1 LFLSRPENRF
11 PGATALK
18 KSSASAAPSSHA
30 RTDRPALSKAP
41 LTTSTTP
48 AVAEEA
54 VDMYFRKMTQV
65 SLLNREG
72 EVELARRIEEGERK
86 ILGAIVDSPFAAAE
100 LDHIS
105 RLLYKGR
112 LKVRDVV
119 RNLDDEEAFDEATML
134 RVGKLLERPLKELH
148 SAKPASAK
156 TAEPKTASK
165 TVAKA
170 STRSAPKANP
180 LRDEIV
186 QSLEEL
192 RLDRI
197 AVERVEKKL
206 RQVQRELPA
215 AKASAVGTL
224 QTIAEGRR
232 LAERAKA
239 ALIEANLRL
248 VVSLAKKHVNRG
260 LQLLDLIQEG
270 NIGLMRAV
278 DKFDYKRGYKFSTYA
293 TWWVRQSISR
303 AIADQGRTIR
313 VPVHMYESL
322 QKLTRTSR
330 SLLQEYGREPTPEEL
345 AESTG
350 IPAEKVRAV
359 MKIAREPISLET
371 PVGNDGDSQVGEF
384 IPDDAGLPPDEAY
397 AQIRFNDQTRQLLKT
412 LTPREEKILRMRF
425 GIDEA
430 RDHTLEEVGE
440 SFSLTRERIR
450 QIETKAL
457 RKLRLPSQHRKLKTY
472 IGGQ

>member
-1 LFLSRPENRF
+1 MKKSA
-11 PGATALK
+11 ATAV
-18 KSSASAAPSSHA
+18 SQAAVKDTRIGRPSG
-30 RTDRPALSKAP
+30 LSKAP
-41 LTTSTTP
+41 IANMTP
-48 AVAEEA
+48 PAQAEEA
-54 VDMYFRKMTQV
+54 VDMYFRKMAQV
-65 SLLNREG
+65 SLLTREG
-72 EVELARRIEEGERK
+72 EVDLARRIEEGERR
-86 ILGAIVDSPFAAAE
+86 IIGAIVDSAFAAAE

-105 RLLYKGR
+105 RLLYKGK

-119 RNLDDEEAFDEATML
+119 RNVDDEDAFDEATML
-134 RVGKLLERPLKELH
+134 RIGRLLERPLKELH
-148 SAKPASAK
+148 GTRQVKA
-156 TAEPKTASK
+156 AE
-165 TVAKA
+165 AKA
-170 STRSAPKANP
+170 AAGKAAKKTTARKTKTE
-180 LRDEIV
+180 LARDAIV
-186 QSLEEL
+186 QMLEEL
-192 RLDRI
+192 RLDRSVI
-197 AVERVEKKL
+197 DRIEKKL
-206 RQVQRELPA
+206 RIIQREMPA
-215 AKASAVGTL
+215 AKKMTSGTL
-224 QTIAEGRR
+224 QILAEGRR
-232 LAERAKA
+232 LADRAKS
-239 ALIEANLRL
+239 ALVEANLRL

-322 QKLTRTSR
+322 QKLTRMSR

-350 IPAEKVRAV
+350 IPVEKVRAV

-371 PVGNDGDSQVGEF
+371 PVGSDGESHVGEF
-384 IPDDAGLPPDEAY
+384 IPDDSGLPPDEAY
-397 AQIRFNDQTRQLLKT
+397 AQMRFNDQTRQLLKT

-425 GIDEA
+425 GIDEP

>member
-1 LFLSRPENRF
+1 
-11 PGATALK
+11 LK
-18 KSSASAAPSSHA
+18 KSAATAAIPVTTVTPTPRPSGPRPSAKLG
-30 RTDRPALSKAP
+30 LSKAP
-41 LTTSTTP
+41 IANMTP
-48 AVAEEA
+48 PAEAEEA
-54 VDMYFRKMTQV
+54 VDMYFRKMAQV
-65 SLLNREG
+65 SLLTREG
-72 EVELARRIEEGERK
+72 EVELARRIEEGERR
-86 ILGAIVDSPFAAAE
+86 IIGAIVDSAFAASE

-119 RNLDDEEAFDEATML
+119 RNVDDEDAFDEATML
-134 RVGKLLERPLKELH
+134 RIGRLLERPLKELH
-148 SAKPASAK
+148 GTKQIKA
-156 TAEPKTASK
+156 AE
-165 TVAKA
+165 AKA
-170 STRSAPKANP
+170 ALAKDKDPKKKSVTRKKTKTELA
-180 LRDEIV
+180 RDSIV
-186 QSLEEL
+186 QTLEEL
-192 RLDRI
+192 RLDRSVI
-197 AVERVEKKL
+197 DRVEKKL
-206 RQVQRELPA
+206 RIIQREMPA
-215 AKASAVGTL
+215 AKKLTSGTL

-232 LAERAKA
+232 LADRAKS
-239 ALIEANLRL
+239 ALVEANLRL

-322 QKLTRTSR
+322 QKLTRMSR
-330 SLLQEYGREPTPEEL
+330 SLLQEYGREPTPDEL

-350 IPAEKVRAV
+350 IPVEKVRAV

-371 PVGNDGDSQVGEF
+371 PVGSDGESHVGEF
-384 IPDDAGLPPDEAY
+384 IPDESGLPPDEAY
-397 AQIRFNDQTRQLLKT
+397 AQMRFNDQTRQLLKT

-425 GIDEA
+425 GIDEP

>member
-1 LFLSRPENRF
+1 M
-11 PGATALK
+11 K
-18 KSSASAAPSSHA
+18 KSGVTLSNAPIA
-30 RTDRPALSKAP
+30 TMTPPAE
-41 LTTSTTP
+41 
-48 AVAEEA
+48 AEEA
-54 VDMYFRKMTQV
+54 VDMYFRKMAQV
-65 SLLNREG
+65 SLLTREG
-72 EVELARRIEEGERK
+72 EVVLAQRIEHGERRIIE
-86 ILGAIVDSPFAAAE
+86 AIVESAFAAAE
-100 LDHIS
+100 LDNVG

-112 LKVRDVV
+112 LKVREVV
-119 RNLDDEEAFDEATML
+119 RNVDDEDAFDEATML
-134 RVGKLLERPLKELH
+134 KIARLLERPLKEVH
-148 SAKPASAK
+148 GPKIKKIEPGVVKKPTARK
-156 TAEPKTASK
+156 TKAETA
-165 TVAKA
+165 
-170 STRSAPKANP
+170 
-180 LRDEIV
+180 RDEIV
-186 QSLEEL
+186 QRLEEL
-192 RLDRI
+192 RLDRGI
-197 AVERVEKKL
+197 IDRVEKKL
-206 RQVQRELPA
+206 RIIQREMPG
-215 AKASAVGTL
+215 AKKLTSFTL
-224 QTIAEGRR
+224 ETIAKGRR
-232 LAERAKA
+232 EADRAKA
-239 ALIEANLRL
+239 ELVEANLRL

-322 QKLTRTSR
+322 QKLTRMSR

-345 AESTG
+345 SESTG

-371 PVGNDGDSQVGEF
+371 PVGSDGESHVGEF
-384 IPDDAGLPPDEAY
+384 IADDSAMPPDEAY
-397 AQIRFNDQTRQLLKT
+397 AQMRFNDQTRQLLKT

-425 GIDEA
+425 GIDEP

-472 IGGQ
+472 IGGGG

>member
-1 LFLSRPENRF
+1 M
-11 PGATALK
+11 K
-18 KSSASAAPSSHA
+18 KSELA
-30 RTDRPALSKAP
+30 TQNLSKAP
-41 LTTSTTP
+41 LANMTPP

-54 VDMYFRKMTQV
+54 VDMYFRKMAQV
-65 SLLNREG
+65 SLLTREG
-72 EVELARRIEEGERK
+72 EVVLAKRIEEGERAM
-86 ILGAIVDSPFAAAE
+86 IVAIVESPFAGAE
-100 LDHIS
+100 LDHIGQ
-105 RLLYKGR
+105 LLYKGR

-119 RNLDDEEAFDEATML
+119 RNVDDEDAFDEATML
-134 RVGKLLERPLKELH
+134 KIARLLERPLKELH
-148 SAKPASAK
+148 GPKVKKPEPTKAAKPKPSSKK
-156 TAEPKTASK
+156 TKYEVS
-165 TVAKA
+165 
-170 STRSAPKANP
+170 
-180 LRDEIV
+180 RDEIV
-186 QSLEEL
+186 AEIEAL
-192 RLDRI
+192 RLDRGVI
-197 AVERVEKKL
+197 ERIEKRL
-206 RQVQRELPA
+206 RLTKSEMPT
-215 AKASAVGTL
+215 AKKSCVGTL
-224 QTIAEGRR
+224 DLIARGR
-232 LAERAKA
+232 LVADRAKA
-239 ALIEANLRL
+239 ELVEANLRL

-322 QKLTRTSR
+322 QKLTRMSR
-330 SLLQEYGREPTPEEL
+330 SLLQEYGREPTPDEL
-345 AESTG
+345 SETTG
-350 IPAEKVRAV
+350 IPVEKVRAV

-371 PVGNDGDSQVGEF
+371 PVGSDGESHVGEF
-384 IPDDAGLPPDEAY
+384 IPDESGLPPDEAY
-397 AQIRFNDQTRQLLKT
+397 AQMRFNDQTRQLLKT

-425 GIDEA
+425 GIDEP

-472 IGGQ
+472 IGGGG

>member
-1 LFLSRPENRF
+1 
-11 PGATALK
+11 LK
-18 KSSASAAPSSHA
+18 KSETSPQ
-30 RTDRPALSKAP
+30 TLSKAP
-41 LTTSTTP
+41 IANMTP
-48 AVAEEA
+48 PAEAEEA
-54 VDMYFRKMTQV
+54 VDMYFRKMAQV
-65 SLLNREG
+65 ALLTREG
-72 EVELARRIEEGERK
+72 EVVLARRIEEGERR
-86 ILGAIVDSPFAAAE
+86 IIEAIVDSPFAAAE
-100 LDHIS
+100 LTHIGH
-105 RLLYKGR
+105 LLYKGR

-119 RNLDDEEAFDEATML
+119 RNVDDEDAFDEATML
-134 RVGKLLERPLKELH
+134 KIARLLERPLKELH
-148 SAKPASAK
+148 GPKVRKP
-156 TAEPKTASK
+156 EPKLKPRPNAKK
-165 TVAKA
+165 TKYEIA
-170 STRSAPKANP
+170 
-180 LRDEIV
+180 RDGIV
-186 QSLEEL
+186 VILEEL
-192 RLDRI
+192 RLDRGVI
-197 AVERVEKKL
+197 ERVEKKL
-206 RQVQRELPA
+206 RIIQREMPTS
-215 AKASAVGTL
+215 KKSTQGTL
-224 QTIAEGRR
+224 ETIMRGRR
-232 LAERAKA
+232 VADRAKA
-239 ALIEANLRL
+239 ELVEANLRL

-322 QKLTRTSR
+322 QKLTRMSR

-345 AESTG
+345 SESTG
-350 IPAEKVRAV
+350 IPVEKVRAV

-371 PVGNDGDSQVGEF
+371 PVGNDGESHVGEF
-384 IPDDAGLPPDEAY
+384 IPDESGLPPDEAY
-397 AQIRFNDQTRQLLKT
+397 AQMRFNDQTRQLLKT

-425 GIDEA
+425 GIDEP

-472 IGGQ
+472 IGGGG

>member
-1 LFLSRPENRF
+1 
-11 PGATALK
+11 
-18 KSSASAAPSSHA
+18 
-30 RTDRPALSKAP
+30 
-41 LTTSTTP
+41 
-48 AVAEEA
+48 
-54 VDMYFRKMTQV
+54 MYFRKMAQV
-65 SLLNREG
+65 SLLTREG
-72 EVELARRIEEGERK
+72 EVELARKIEEGERR
-86 ILGAIVDSPFAAAE
+86 IIEAIVDSAFAAAE
-100 LDHIS
+100 LDHVS
-105 RLLYKGR
+105 RMLYKGR

-119 RNLDDEEAFDEATML
+119 RNVDDEDAFDEATML
-134 RVGKLLERPLKELH
+134 KIARLLERPLKEVH
-148 SAKPASAK
+148 SAANAKKPEPEAK
-156 TAEPKTASK
+156 DAKKAAPGAKKGEAAKPKKSSRKTKAELA
-165 TVAKA
+165 
-170 STRSAPKANP
+170 
-180 LRDEIV
+180 RDEIV
-186 QSLEEL
+186 AQLELL
-192 RLDRI
+192 RLDRGI
-197 AVERVEKKL
+197 IERVEKKL
-206 RQVQRELPA
+206 RLIQREMPA
-215 AKASAVGTL
+215 ASAKKSTSLALGE
-224 QTIAEGRR
+224 IAGGRR
-232 LAERAKA
+232 VADRAKS
-239 ALIEANLRL
+239 ALVEANLRL

-350 IPAEKVRAV
+350 IPVEKVRAV

-371 PVGNDGDSQVGEF
+371 PVGNDGESHVGEF
-384 IPDDAGLPPDEAY
+384 IPDDSGLPPDEAY
-397 AQIRFNDQTRQLLKT
+397 AQMRFNDQTRQLLKT

-425 GIDEA
+425 GIDES

-457 RKLRLPSQHRKLKTY
+457 RKLRLPSQHRKMKTY

>member
-1 LFLSRPENRF
+1 VPR
-11 PGATALK
+11 GADATLK
-18 KSSASAAPSSHA
+18 KSEPTLSNAPIA
-30 RTDRPALSKAP
+30 NMTPPAE
-41 LTTSTTP
+41 
-48 AVAEEA
+48 AEEA
-54 VDMYFRKMTQV
+54 VDMYFRKMAQV
-65 SLLNREG
+65 PLLTREG
-72 EVELARRIEEGERK
+72 EVELARRIEQGERR
-86 ILGAIVDSPFAAAE
+86 IIEAIVDSPFAAAE
-100 LDHIS
+100 LDHIG
-105 RLLYKGR
+105 RLLYKAR

-119 RNLDDEEAFDEATML
+119 RNVDDEDAFDEATML
-134 RVGKLLERPLKELH
+134 KIARLLERPLKELH
-148 SAKPASAK
+148 GPKPAK
-156 TAEPKTASK
+156 KPDQPKPKTNRAPRK
-165 TVAKA
+165 TKLELARDQMVA
-170 STRSAPKANP
+170 
-180 LRDEIV
+180 
-186 QSLEEL
+186 SLEEL
-192 RLDRI
+192 RLDRSVI
-197 AVERVEKKL
+197 DRVEKKL
-206 RQVQRELPA
+206 RIIQREMPA
-215 AKASAVGTL
+215 GKKSTAGSLAE
-224 QTIAEGRR
+224 IAGGRR
-232 LAERAKA
+232 TADRAKA
-239 ALIEANLRL
+239 ELVEANLRL

-322 QKLTRTSR
+322 QKLTRMSR

-345 AESTG
+345 SESTG
-350 IPAEKVRAV
+350 IPVEKVRAV

-371 PVGNDGDSQVGEF
+371 PVGNDGESHVGEF
-384 IPDDAGLPPDEAY
+384 IPDDSGLPPDEAY
-397 AQIRFNDQTRQLLKT
+397 AQMRFNDQTRQLLKT

-425 GIDEA
+425 GIDEP

-472 IGGQ
+472 IGG

>member
-1 LFLSRPENRF
+1 MEVFRRARPQAWSADGAGSLSHAKPSV
-11 PGATALK
+11 TLK
-18 KSSASAAPSSHA
+18 KSSSVTLSNAPIA
-30 RTDRPALSKAP
+30 NMTPPAE
-41 LTTSTTP
+41 
-48 AVAEEA
+48 AEEA
-54 VDMYFRKMTQV
+54 VDMYFRKMAQV
-65 SLLNREG
+65 SLLTREG
-72 EVELARRIEEGERK
+72 EVELARRIEEGERR
-86 ILGAIVDSPFAAAE
+86 IIEAIVDSPFAAAE
-100 LDHIS
+100 LDHVG
-105 RLLYKGR
+105 RMLYKGR

-119 RNLDDEEAFDEATML
+119 RNVDDEEAFDEATML
-134 RVGKLLERPLKELH
+134 KVARLLERPLKEVH
-148 SAKPASAK
+148 GAK
-156 TAEPKTASK
+156 TVKKAEPAAKGAKKKSARKTKAELARDAI
-165 TVAKA
+165 VA
-170 STRSAPKANP
+170 
-180 LRDEIV
+180 
-186 QSLEEL
+186 QLEEL
-192 RLDRI
+192 RLDRSVI
-197 AVERVEKKL
+197 DRVEKKL
-206 RQVQRELPA
+206 RIIQREMPA
-215 AKASAVGTL
+215 AKKLTTATLNEIAS
-224 QTIAEGRR
+224 GRR
-232 LAERAKA
+232 AADRAKA
-239 ALIEANLRL
+239 ELVEANLRL

-345 AESTG
+345 AETTG
-350 IPAEKVRAV
+350 IPVEKVRAV

-371 PVGNDGDSQVGEF
+371 PVGNDGESHVGEF
-384 IPDDAGLPPDEAY
+384 IPDDSSLPPDEAY
-397 AQIRFNDQTRQLLKT
+397 AQMRFNDQTRQLLKT

-425 GIDEA
+425 GIDEP

>member
-1 LFLSRPENRF
+1 M
-11 PGATALK
+11 A
-18 KSSASAAPSSHA
+18 
-30 RTDRPALSKAP
+30 
-41 LTTSTTP
+41 
-48 AVAEEA
+48 
-54 VDMYFRKMTQV
+54 QV
-65 SLLNREG
+65 SLLTREG
-72 EVELARRIEEGERK
+72 EVVLAQRIEEGERS
-86 ILGAIVDSPFAAAE
+86 IIEAIIDSAFGAAE
-100 LDHIS
+100 LDHVS
-105 RLLYKGR
+105 KLLYKGR

-119 RNLDDEEAFDEATML
+119 RNVDDEDAFDEATML
-134 RVGKLLERPLKELH
+134 KIARILERPMKELH
-148 SAKPASAK
+148 GPKVKKPEGASKAKPSSKK
-156 TAEPKTASK
+156 TKYDLA
-165 TVAKA
+165 
-170 STRSAPKANP
+170 
-180 LRDEIV
+180 RDDIV
-186 QSLEEL
+186 QVLEGL
-192 RLDRI
+192 RLDRGI
-197 AVERVEKKL
+197 VERVEKKL
-206 RQVQRELPA
+206 RIVQREIPGS
-215 AKASAVGTL
+215 KKSTNTTL
-224 QTIAEGRR
+224 DSIGRGRR
-232 LAERAKA
+232 VADRAKA
-239 ALIEANLRL
+239 ALVEANLRL

-345 AESTG
+345 SESTG
-350 IPAEKVRAV
+350 IPVEKVRAV

-371 PVGNDGDSQVGEF
+371 PVGNDGESHVGEF
-384 IPDDAGLPPDEAY
+384 IPDDSGLPPDEAY
-397 AQIRFNDQTRQLLKT
+397 AQMRFNDQTRQLLKT

-425 GIDEA
+425 GIDEP

-457 RKLRLPSQHRKLKTY
+457 RKLRLPSQHRKMKTY
-472 IGGQ
+472 IGG

>member
-1 LFLSRPENRF
+1 MTP
-11 PGATALK
+11 
-18 KSSASAAPSSHA
+18 
-30 RTDRPALSKAP
+30 PAE
-41 LTTSTTP
+41 
-48 AVAEEA
+48 AEEA
-54 VDMYFRKMTQV
+54 VDMYFRKMAQV
-65 SLLNREG
+65 SLLTREG
-72 EVELARRIEEGERK
+72 EVELARRIEDGERR
-86 ILGAIVDSPFAAAE
+86 IIGAIVDSAFAAAE
-100 LDHIS
+100 LDHIGQH
-105 RLLYKGR
+105 LYKGK

-119 RNLDDEEAFDEATML
+119 RNVDDEDAFDEATML
-134 RVGKLLERPLKELH
+134 KVARLLERPLKEIH
-148 SAKPASAK
+148 GAKAKAAPPPPKQPASKNAKPRKK
-156 TAEPKTASK
+156 TKLELA
-165 TVAKA
+165 
-170 STRSAPKANP
+170 
-180 LRDEIV
+180 RDAIV
-186 QSLEEL
+186 QNLEEL
-192 RLDRI
+192 RLDRSVI
-197 AVERVEKKL
+197 DRVEKRL
-206 RQVQRELPA
+206 RIIQRETPG
-215 AKASAVGTL
+215 AKKSTSATL
-224 QTIAEGRR
+224 EIIAGGRR
-232 LAERAKA
+232 QADRAKA
-239 ALIEANLRL
+239 ELVEANLRL

-322 QKLTRTSR
+322 QKLTRMSR
-330 SLLQEYGREPTPEEL
+330 SLLQEYGREPTPDEL
-345 AESTG
+345 SDSTG
-350 IPAEKVRAV
+350 IPVEKVRAV

-371 PVGNDGDSQVGEF
+371 PVGNDGESHVGEF
-384 IPDDAGLPPDEAY
+384 IPDDSGLPPDEAY
-397 AQIRFNDQTRQLLKT
+397 AQMRFNDQTRQLLKT

-425 GIDEA
+425 GIDEP

>member
-1 LFLSRPENRF
+1 VTPTARPSGPR
-11 PGATALK
+11 P
-18 KSSASAAPSSHA
+18 SAKLG
-30 RTDRPALSKAP
+30 LSKAP
-41 LTTSTTP
+41 IANMTP
-48 AVAEEA
+48 PAEAEEA
-54 VDMYFRKMTQV
+54 VDMYFRKMAQV
-65 SLLNREG
+65 SLLTREG
-72 EVELARRIEEGERK
+72 EVELARRIEEGERR
-86 ILGAIVDSPFAAAE
+86 IIFAIVDSAFAASE

-119 RNLDDEEAFDEATML
+119 RNVDDEDAFDEATML
-134 RVGKLLERPLKELH
+134 RIGRLLERPLKELH
-148 SAKPASAK
+148 GTKQIKA
-156 TAEPKTASK
+156 AE
-165 TVAKA
+165 AKA
-170 STRSAPKANP
+170 ALAKDKDPKKKSATRKKTKTELA
-180 LRDEIV
+180 RDSIV
-186 QSLEEL
+186 QTLEEL
-192 RLDRI
+192 RLDRSVI
-197 AVERVEKKL
+197 DRVEKKL
-206 RQVQRELPA
+206 RIIQREMPA
-215 AKASAVGTL
+215 AKKLTSGTL

-232 LAERAKA
+232 LADRAKS
-239 ALIEANLRL
+239 ALVEANLRL

-322 QKLTRTSR
+322 QKLTRMSR
-330 SLLQEYGREPTPEEL
+330 SLLQEYGREPTPDEL

-350 IPAEKVRAV
+350 IPVEKVRAV

-371 PVGNDGDSQVGEF
+371 PVGSDGESHVGEF
-384 IPDDAGLPPDEAY
+384 IPDESGLPPDEAY
-397 AQIRFNDQTRQLLKT
+397 AQMRFNDQTRQLLKT

-425 GIDEA
+425 GIDEP

>member
-1 LFLSRPENRF
+1 MTP
-11 PGATALK
+11 
-18 KSSASAAPSSHA
+18 
-30 RTDRPALSKAP
+30 PAE
-41 LTTSTTP
+41 
-48 AVAEEA
+48 AEEA
-54 VDMYFRKMTQV
+54 VDMYFRKMAQV
-65 SLLNREG
+65 ALLTREG
-72 EVELARRIEEGERK
+72 EVVLAQRIEEGERR
-86 ILGAIVDSPFAAAE
+86 IIEAIVDSPFAASE
-100 LDHIS
+100 LDHIG

-119 RNLDDEEAFDEATML
+119 RNVDDEDAFDEGTML
-134 RVGKLLERPLKELH
+134 KIARLLERPLKELH
-148 SAKPASAK
+148 GPKVKRPEPKAKAKPNGKK
-156 TAEPKTASK
+156 TKFDLARDGI
-165 TVAKA
+165 VA
-170 STRSAPKANP
+170 
-180 LRDEIV
+180 
-186 QSLEEL
+186 SLEEL
-192 RLDRI
+192 RLDRGVI
-197 AVERVEKKL
+197 ERVEKKL
-206 RQVQRELPA
+206 RMLQREMPA
-215 AKASAVGTL
+215 SRKSTQTTL
-224 QTIAEGRR
+224 EQITRGRR
-232 LAERAKA
+232 VADRAKA
-239 ALIEANLRL
+239 ELVEANLRL

-322 QKLTRTSR
+322 QKLTRMSR

-345 AESTG
+345 SESTG
-350 IPAEKVRAV
+350 IPVEKVRAV

-371 PVGNDGDSQVGEF
+371 PVGNDGESHVGEF
-384 IPDDAGLPPDEAY
+384 IPDDSSLPPDEAY
-397 AQIRFNDQTRQLLKT
+397 AQMRFNDQTRQLLKT

-425 GIDEA
+425 GIDEP

-472 IGGQ
+472 ISGGS

>member
-1 LFLSRPENRF
+1 MLKDVAVKEYLN
-11 PGATALK
+11 LK
-18 KSSASAAPSSHA
+18 KSESPN
-30 RTDRPALSKAP
+30 LSKAP
-41 LTTSTTP
+41 IANMTP
-48 AVAEEA
+48 PAEAEEA
-54 VDMYFRKMTQV
+54 VDMYFRKMAQV
-65 SLLNREG
+65 SLLTREG
-72 EVELARRIEEGERK
+72 EVGLAQRIEEGERN
-86 ILGAIVDSPFAAAE
+86 IIGAIVDSPFAAAE
-100 LDHIS
+100 LEHIS
-105 RLLYKGR
+105 QHLYKGK

-119 RNLDDEEAFDEATML
+119 RNVDDEDAFDEATML
-134 RVGKLLERPLKELH
+134 KIARLLERPLRDLH
-148 SAKPASAK
+148 GPKVKKPEPKPKGAKPSSKK
-156 TAEPKTASK
+156 TKYEIA
-165 TVAKA
+165 
-170 STRSAPKANP
+170 
-180 LRDEIV
+180 RDEIIAE
-186 QSLEEL
+186 LEAL
-192 RLDRI
+192 RLDRQVI
-197 AVERVEKKL
+197 ERVEKKL
-206 RQVQRELPA
+206 RIVSREMPA
-215 AKASAVGTL
+215 AKRQASASL
-224 QTIAEGRR
+224 ETIARGRR
-232 LAERAKA
+232 IADRAKA
-239 ALIEANLRL
+239 ELVEANLRL

-322 QKLTRTSR
+322 QKLTRMSR

-345 AESTG
+345 SESTG
-350 IPAEKVRAV
+350 IPVEKVRAV

-371 PVGNDGDSQVGEF
+371 PVGNDGESHVGEF
-384 IPDDAGLPPDEAY
+384 IPDDAAMPPDEAY
-397 AQIRFNDQTRQLLKT
+397 AQMRFNDQTRQLLKT

-425 GIDEA
+425 GIDEP

-472 IGGQ
+472 IGGGG

>member
-1 LFLSRPENRF
+1 
-11 PGATALK
+11 LK
-18 KSSASAAPSSHA
+18 KSEP
-30 RTDRPALSKAP
+30 TNLSKAP
-41 LTTSTTP
+41 IANMTP
-48 AVAEEA
+48 PAEAEEA
-54 VDMYFRKMTQV
+54 VDMYFRKMAQV
-65 SLLNREG
+65 ALLTREG
-72 EVELARRIEEGERK
+72 EVVLAQRIEEGERR
-86 ILGAIVDSPFAAAE
+86 IIEAIVDSPFAAAE
-100 LDHIS
+100 LDHIG

-119 RNLDDEEAFDEATML
+119 RNVDDEDAFDEATML
-134 RVGKLLERPLKELH
+134 KIARLLERPLKELH
-148 SAKPASAK
+148 GPKVKKPEPRVKPRPSAKK
-156 TAEPKTASK
+156 TKYELA
-165 TVAKA
+165 
-170 STRSAPKANP
+170 
-180 LRDEIV
+180 RDNIV
-186 QSLEEL
+186 SVLEEL
-192 RLDRI
+192 RLDRGVI
-197 AVERVEKKL
+197 ERVEKKL
-206 RQVQRELPA
+206 RIVQREMPA
-215 AKASAVGTL
+215 AKKSTTSTL
-224 QTIAEGRR
+224 EQITRGRR
-232 LAERAKA
+232 VADRAKA
-239 ALIEANLRL
+239 ELVEANLRL

-322 QKLTRTSR
+322 QKLTRMSR

-345 AESTG
+345 SESTG
-350 IPAEKVRAV
+350 IPVEKVRAV

-371 PVGNDGDSQVGEF
+371 PVGNDGESHVGEF
-384 IPDDAGLPPDEAY
+384 IPDDSSLPPDEAY
-397 AQIRFNDQTRQLLKT
+397 AQMRFNDQTRQLLKT

-425 GIDEA
+425 GIDEP

-472 IGGQ
+472 IGGT

>member
-1 LFLSRPENRF
+1 
-11 PGATALK
+11 LK
-18 KSSASAAPSSHA
+18 KSVNLSSAPIANMTP
-30 RTDRPALSKAP
+30 PAE
-41 LTTSTTP
+41 
-48 AVAEEA
+48 AEEA
-54 VDMYFRKMTQV
+54 VDMYFRKMAQV
-65 SLLNREG
+65 SLLTREG
-72 EVELARRIEEGERK
+72 EVELARRIEDGERR
-86 ILGAIVDSPFAAAE
+86 IIGAIVDSPFAAAE
-100 LDHIS
+100 LDHVG

-119 RNLDDEEAFDEATML
+119 RNVDDEDAFDEATML
-134 RVGKLLERPLKELH
+134 KVARLLERPLKELH
-148 SAKPASAK
+148 SG
-156 TAEPKTASK
+156 
-165 TVAKA
+165 KA
-170 STRSAPKANP
+170 PAPKAP
-180 LRDEIV
+180 AAPAKKGDAPKKKPAKKTKAEIARDAIV
-186 QSLEEL
+186 LHLEEL
-192 RLDRI
+192 RLDRGI
-197 AVERVEKKL
+197 IDRVEKKL
-206 RQVQRELPA
+206 RILQREMPA
-215 AKASAVGTL
+215 AKKMTSGTL
-224 QTIAEGRR
+224 ADIAAGRR
-232 LAERAKA
+232 QADRAKA
-239 ALIEANLRL
+239 ELVEANLRL

-322 QKLTRTSR
+322 QKLTRMSR

-350 IPAEKVRAV
+350 IPVEKVRAV

-371 PVGNDGDSQVGEF
+371 PVGSDGESHVGEF
-384 IPDDAGLPPDEAY
+384 IPDDSAMPPDEAY
-397 AQIRFNDQTRQLLKT
+397 AQMRFNDQTRQLLKT

-425 GIDEA
+425 GIDEP

-472 IGGQ
+472 IGGGG

>member
-1 LFLSRPENRF
+1 MKKSAATLSTTNL
-11 PGATALK
+11 ATAEPR
-18 KSSASAAPSSHA
+18 SAANAPRRPSG
-30 RTDRPALSKAP
+30 LSKAP
-41 LTTSTTP
+41 IANMTP
-48 AVAEEA
+48 PAEAEEA
-54 VDMYFRKMTQV
+54 VDMYFRKMAQV
-65 SLLNREG
+65 SLLTREG
-72 EVELARRIEEGERK
+72 EVELARKIEEGERR
-86 ILGAIVDSPFAAAE
+86 IIGAIVDSAFAAAE

-105 RLLYKGR
+105 RLLYKGK

-119 RNLDDEEAFDEATML
+119 RNVDDEDAFDEATML
-134 RVGKLLERPLKELH
+134 RIGRLLERPLKELH
-148 SAKPASAK
+148 GTKQVKAAEAKAAAGK
-156 TAEPKTASK
+156 TAKKTARK
-165 TVAKA
+165 TKTELA
-170 STRSAPKANP
+170 
-180 LRDEIV
+180 RDAIV
-186 QSLEEL
+186 QMLEEL
-192 RLDRI
+192 RLDRSVI
-197 AVERVEKKL
+197 DRIEKKL
-206 RQVQRELPA
+206 RIIQREMPA
-215 AKASAVGTL
+215 AKKMTSGTL
-224 QTIAEGRR
+224 QILAEGRR
-232 LAERAKA
+232 LADRAKS
-239 ALIEANLRL
+239 ALVEANLRL

-322 QKLTRTSR
+322 QKLTRMSR

-350 IPAEKVRAV
+350 IPVEKVRAV

-371 PVGNDGDSQVGEF
+371 PVGSDGESHVGEF
-384 IPDDAGLPPDEAY
+384 IPDDSGLPPDEAY
-397 AQIRFNDQTRQLLKT
+397 AQMRFNDQTRQLLKT

-425 GIDEA
+425 GIDEP

>member
-1 LFLSRPENRF
+1 M
-11 PGATALK
+11 K
-18 KSSASAAPSSHA
+18 KSSAPATA
-30 RTDRPALSKAP
+30 RLSNAP
-41 LTTSTTP
+41 LANMTP
-48 AVAEEA
+48 PAEAEEA
-54 VDMYFRKMTQV
+54 VDMYFRKMAQV
-65 SLLNREG
+65 SLLTREG
-72 EVELARRIEEGERK
+72 EVELARRIEEGERR
-86 ILGAIVDSPFAAAE
+86 IIGAIVDSAFAAAE

-105 RLLYKGR
+105 HLLYKGR

-119 RNLDDEEAFDEATML
+119 RNVDDEDAFDEATML
-134 RVGKLLERPLKELH
+134 RIGRLLERPLKELH
-148 SAKPASAK
+148 GTRQVKAAEAKAAAGKTSAKKPAPARKK
-156 TAEPKTASK
+156 TKTELA
-165 TVAKA
+165 
-170 STRSAPKANP
+170 
-180 LRDEIV
+180 RDAIV
-186 QSLEEL
+186 QTLEEL
-192 RLDRI
+192 RLDRSVI
-197 AVERVEKKL
+197 DRVEKKL
-206 RQVQRELPA
+206 RITQREMPA
-215 AKASAVGTL
+215 AKKLTAGTL

-232 LAERAKA
+232 LADRAKS
-239 ALIEANLRL
+239 ALVEANLRL

-322 QKLTRTSR
+322 QKLTRMSR

-350 IPAEKVRAV
+350 IPVEKVRAV

-371 PVGNDGDSQVGEF
+371 PVGSDGESHVGEF
-384 IPDDAGLPPDEAY
+384 IPDDSGLPPDEAY
-397 AQIRFNDQTRQLLKT
+397 AQMRFNDQTRQLLKT

-425 GIDEA
+425 GIDEP

>member
-1 LFLSRPENRF
+1 MTP
-11 PGATALK
+11 
-18 KSSASAAPSSHA
+18 
-30 RTDRPALSKAP
+30 PAE
-41 LTTSTTP
+41 
-48 AVAEEA
+48 AEEA
-54 VDMYFRKMTQV
+54 VDMYFRKMAQV
-65 SLLNREG
+65 SLLTREG
-72 EVELARRIEEGERK
+72 EVELARRIEEGERR
-86 ILGAIVDSPFAAAE
+86 IIGAIVDSAFAASE

-119 RNLDDEEAFDEATML
+119 RNVDDEDAFDEATML
-134 RVGKLLERPLKELH
+134 RIGRLLERPLKELH
-148 SAKPASAK
+148 GTKQIKA
-156 TAEPKTASK
+156 AE
-165 TVAKA
+165 AKA
-170 STRSAPKANP
+170 ALGKDAKNKKKNTTRKTKTELA
-180 LRDEIV
+180 RDSIV
-186 QSLEEL
+186 QTLEEL
-192 RLDRI
+192 RLDRSVI
-197 AVERVEKKL
+197 DRVEKKL
-206 RQVQRELPA
+206 RIIQREMPA
-215 AKASAVGTL
+215 AKKITSATL

-232 LAERAKA
+232 LADRAKS
-239 ALIEANLRL
+239 ALVEANLRR

-322 QKLTRTSR
+322 QKLTRMSR

-350 IPAEKVRAV
+350 IPVEKVRAV

-371 PVGNDGDSQVGEF
+371 PVGSDGESHVGEF
-384 IPDDAGLPPDEAY
+384 IPDDSGLPPDEAY
-397 AQIRFNDQTRQLLKT
+397 AQMRFNDQTRQLLKT

-425 GIDEA
+425 GIGEKSE
-430 RDHTLEEVGE
+430 HTLEEVGHD
-440 SFSLTRERIR
+440 FAVTRERIR
-450 QIETKAL
+450 QIEARAL
-457 RKLRLPSQHRKLKTY
+457 GRLRARSPELKSY
-472 IGGQ
+472 VDG

>member
-1 LFLSRPENRF
+1 
-11 PGATALK
+11 LK
-18 KSSASAAPSSHA
+18 KSVTLSNAPIA
-30 RTDRPALSKAP
+30 NMTPPAE
-41 LTTSTTP
+41 
-48 AVAEEA
+48 AEEA
-54 VDMYFRKMTQV
+54 VDMYFRKMAQV
-65 SLLNREG
+65 ALLTREG
-72 EVELARRIEEGERK
+72 EVELARRIEDGERK
-86 ILGAIVDSPFAAAE
+86 IIEAIIDSPFAAAE
-100 LDHIS
+100 LDHVG

-119 RNLDDEEAFDEATML
+119 RNVDDEDAFDEATML
-134 RVGKLLERPLKELH
+134 KVARLLERPLKELH
-148 SAKPASAK
+148 G
-156 TAEPKTASK
+156 
-165 TVAKA
+165 
-170 STRSAPKANP
+170 PKAAP
-180 LRDEIV
+180 PPPPAKVVKAGKKVVVDPKKKPRKKTKAELTREAIV
-186 QSLEEL
+186 AHFEAL
-192 RLDRI
+192 RLDRGVI
-197 AVERVEKKL
+197 ERVEKKL
-206 RQVQRELPA
+206 RVIQREMA
-215 AKASAVGTL
+215 AARKSTVATLAEIAS
-224 QTIAEGRR
+224 GRR
-232 LAERAKA
+232 QADRAKA
-239 ALIEANLRL
+239 ELVEANLRL

-322 QKLTRTSR
+322 QKLTRMSR

-350 IPAEKVRAV
+350 IPVEKVRAV

-371 PVGNDGDSQVGEF
+371 PVGSDGESHVGEF
-384 IPDDAGLPPDEAY
+384 IPDDSTLPPDEAY
-397 AQIRFNDQTRQLLKT
+397 AQLRFNDQTRQLLKT

-425 GIDEA
+425 GIDEP

-472 IGGQ
+472 IGGGS

>member
-1 LFLSRPENRF
+1 
-11 PGATALK
+11 LK
-18 KSSASAAPSSHA
+18 KSELTLSNAPIVNM
-30 RTDRPALSKAP
+30 TPPAE
-41 LTTSTTP
+41 
-48 AVAEEA
+48 AEEA
-54 VDMYFRKMTQV
+54 VDMYFRKMAQV
-65 SLLNREG
+65 SLLTREG
-72 EVELARRIEEGERK
+72 EVELARRIEEGERT
-86 ILGAIVDSPFAAAE
+86 IIEAIVESPFAAAE
-100 LDHIS
+100 LDHIG
-105 RLLYKGR
+105 RMLYKGR

-119 RNLDDEEAFDEATML
+119 RNVDDEDAFDEATML
-134 RVGKLLERPLKELH
+134 KIARLLERPLKELH
-148 SAKPASAK
+148 GTRGLKKPEPPRKSGKAPTPRPSARKK
-156 TAEPKTASK
+156 TKAE
-165 TVAKA
+165 
-170 STRSAPKANP
+170 RS
-180 LRDEIV
+180 RDEIV
-186 QSLEEL
+186 AHLEEL
-192 RLDRI
+192 RLDRGVI
-197 AVERVEKKL
+197 DRVEKKL
-206 RQVQRELPA
+206 RIIQREMPA
-215 AKASAVGTL
+215 AKKTSGATL
-224 QTIAEGRR
+224 DTIARGRR
-232 LAERAKA
+232 AADRAKA
-239 ALIEANLRL
+239 ELVEANLRL

-345 AESTG
+345 AETTG
-350 IPAEKVRAV
+350 IPVEKVRAV

-371 PVGNDGDSQVGEF
+371 PVGNDGESHVGEF
-384 IPDDAGLPPDEAY
+384 IPDDSSMPPDEAY
-397 AQIRFNDQTRQLLKT
+397 AQMRFNDQTRQLLKT

-425 GIDEA
+425 GIDEP

>member
-1 LFLSRPENRF
+1 MKKSA
-11 PGATALK
+11 ATATT
-18 KSSASAAPSSHA
+18 AGTTVTPTARPSGP
-30 RTDRPALSKAP
+30 RPSVKLGLSKAP
-41 LTTSTTP
+41 IANMTP
-48 AVAEEA
+48 PAEAEEA
-54 VDMYFRKMTQV
+54 VDMYFRKMAQV
-65 SLLNREG
+65 SLLTREG
-72 EVELARRIEEGERK
+72 EVELARRIEEGERR
-86 ILGAIVDSPFAAAE
+86 IIFAIVDSAFAASE

-119 RNLDDEEAFDEATML
+119 RNVDDEDAFDEATML
-134 RVGKLLERPLKELH
+134 RIGRLLERPLKELH
-148 SAKPASAK
+148 GTKQIKA
-156 TAEPKTASK
+156 AE
-165 TVAKA
+165 AKA
-170 STRSAPKANP
+170 ALAKDKDPKKKSATRKKTKTELA
-180 LRDEIV
+180 RDSIV
-186 QSLEEL
+186 QTLEEL
-192 RLDRI
+192 RLDRSVI
-197 AVERVEKKL
+197 DRVEKKL
-206 RQVQRELPA
+206 RIIQREMPA
-215 AKASAVGTL
+215 AKKITSGTL

-232 LAERAKA
+232 LADRAKS
-239 ALIEANLRL
+239 ALVEANLRL

-322 QKLTRTSR
+322 QKLTRMSR
-330 SLLQEYGREPTPEEL
+330 SLLQEYGREPTPDEL

-350 IPAEKVRAV
+350 IPVEKVRAV

-371 PVGNDGDSQVGEF
+371 PVGSDGESHVGEF
-384 IPDDAGLPPDEAY
+384 IPDESGLPPDEAY
-397 AQIRFNDQTRQLLKT
+397 AQMRFNDQTRQLLKT

-425 GIDEA
+425 GIDEP

>member
-1 LFLSRPENRF
+1 MKKSA
-11 PGATALK
+11 ATAVTTVTPTPR
-18 KSSASAAPSSHA
+18 PSGP
-30 RTDRPALSKAP
+30 RPSVKLGLSKAP
-41 LTTSTTP
+41 IANMTP
-48 AVAEEA
+48 PAEAEEA
-54 VDMYFRKMTQV
+54 VDMYFRKMAQV
-65 SLLNREG
+65 SLLTREG
-72 EVELARRIEEGERK
+72 EVELARRIEEGERR
-86 ILGAIVDSPFAAAE
+86 IIGAIVDSAFAASE

-119 RNLDDEEAFDEATML
+119 RNVDDEDAFDEATML
-134 RVGKLLERPLKELH
+134 RIGRLLERPLKELH
-148 SAKPASAK
+148 GTKQIKA
-156 TAEPKTASK
+156 AE
-165 TVAKA
+165 AKA
-170 STRSAPKANP
+170 ALAKDKDPKKKSATRKKTKTELA
-180 LRDEIV
+180 RDSIV
-186 QSLEEL
+186 QTLEEL
-192 RLDRI
+192 RLDRSVI
-197 AVERVEKKL
+197 DRVEKKL
-206 RQVQRELPA
+206 RIIQREMPA
-215 AKASAVGTL
+215 AKKTTSGTL

-232 LAERAKA
+232 LADRAKS
-239 ALIEANLRL
+239 ALVEANLRL

-322 QKLTRTSR
+322 QKLTRMSR

-350 IPAEKVRAV
+350 IPVEKVRAV

-371 PVGNDGDSQVGEF
+371 PVGSDGESHVGEF
-384 IPDDAGLPPDEAY
+384 IPDESGLPPDEAY
-397 AQIRFNDQTRQLLKT
+397 AQMRFNDQTRQLLKT

-425 GIDEA
+425 GIDEP

>member
-1 LFLSRPENRF
+1 M
-11 PGATALK
+11 K
-18 KSSASAAPSSHA
+18 KSAATTTPIAVES
-30 RTDRPALSKAP
+30 RRPTGLSKAP
-41 LTTSTTP
+41 IANMTP
-48 AVAEEA
+48 PAEAEEA
-54 VDMYFRKMTQV
+54 VDMYFRKMAQV
-65 SLLNREG
+65 SLLTREG
-72 EVELARRIEEGERK
+72 EVELARRIEEGERR
-86 ILGAIVDSPFAAAE
+86 IIGAIVDSAFAAAE

-105 RLLYKGR
+105 HLLYKGK

-119 RNLDDEEAFDEATML
+119 RNVDDEDAFDEATML
-134 RVGKLLERPLKELH
+134 RIGRLLERPLKELH
-148 SAKPASAK
+148 GAKQIKAAEAKAALGKDAKKK
-156 TAEPKTASK
+156 TARKT
-165 TVAKA
+165 KA
-170 STRSAPKANP
+170 ELA
-180 LRDEIV
+180 RDTIV
-186 QSLEEL
+186 QMLEEL
-192 RLDRI
+192 RLDRSVI
-197 AVERVEKKL
+197 DRIEKKL
-206 RQVQRELPA
+206 RIIQREMPA
-215 AKASAVGTL
+215 AKKMTSGTL

-232 LAERAKA
+232 LADRAKS
-239 ALIEANLRL
+239 ALVEANLRL

-322 QKLTRTSR
+322 QKLTRMSR

-350 IPAEKVRAV
+350 IPVEKVRAV

-371 PVGNDGDSQVGEF
+371 PVGNDGESHVGEF
-384 IPDDAGLPPDEAY
+384 IPDDSGLPPDEAY
-397 AQIRFNDQTRQLLKT
+397 AQMRFNDQTRQLLKT

-425 GIDEA
+425 GIDEP

>member
-1 LFLSRPENRF
+1 MKKPATSLSNARPANM
-11 PGATALK
+11 TT
-18 KSSASAAPSSHA
+18 APSGS
-30 RTDRPALSKAP
+30 
-41 LTTSTTP
+41 
-48 AVAEEA
+48 EEA
-54 VDMYFRKMTQV
+54 VDMYFRKMAQV
-65 SLLNREG
+65 SLLTREG
-72 EVELARRIEEGERK
+72 EVELARQIEEGERQV
-86 ILGAIVDSPFAAAE
+86 IRAIVDSPTGAVE
-100 LDHIS
+100 LEHVGH
-105 RLLYKGR
+105 LLYKGR

-119 RNLDDEEAFDEATML
+119 RNVDDEDAFDEATML
-134 RVGKLLERPLKELH
+134 RIARLLERPLKEVH
-148 SAKPASAK
+148 G
-156 TAEPKTASK
+156 
-165 TVAKA
+165 AKA
-170 STRSAPKANP
+170 PKPGAEKGKAGKKTRAELA
-180 LRDEIV
+180 RDEIV
-186 QSLEEL
+186 TALEEL
-192 RLDRI
+192 RLDRSVI
-197 AVERVEKKL
+197 ARVEKKL
-206 RQVQRELPA
+206 RTVQREVPSMR
-215 AKASAVGTL
+215 KASTQSILA
-224 QTIAEGRR
+224 IASGRR
-232 LAERAKA
+232 RAESAKSE
-239 ALIEANLRL
+239 LVQANLRL

-322 QKLTRTSR
+322 QKLTRMSR

-345 AESTG
+345 SETTG
-350 IPAEKVRAV
+350 IPVEKVRAV

-371 PVGNDGDSQVGEF
+371 PVGSDGESHVGEF
-384 IPDDAGLPPDEAY
+384 IPDDSAISPDDAY
-397 AQIRFNDQTRQLLKT
+397 AQMRFNDQTRQLLKT

-425 GIDEA
+425 GIDEP

-472 IGGQ
+472 IGGV

>member
-1 LFLSRPENRF
+1 M
-11 PGATALK
+11 K
-18 KSSASAAPSSHA
+18 KSAATSATVGTNVTPSARPSGA
-30 RTDRPALSKAP
+30 RPSGLSKAP
-41 LTTSTTP
+41 ITNMTP
-48 AVAEEA
+48 PAEAEEA
-54 VDMYFRKMTQV
+54 VDMYFRKMAQV
-65 SLLNREG
+65 SLLTREG
-72 EVELARRIEEGERK
+72 EVELARRIEEGERR
-86 ILGAIVDSPFAAAE
+86 IIGAIVDSAFAASE

-119 RNLDDEEAFDEATML
+119 RNVDDEDAFDEATML
-134 RVGKLLERPLKELH
+134 RIGRLLERPLKELH
-148 SAKPASAK
+148 GTKQIKA
-156 TAEPKTASK
+156 AE
-165 TVAKA
+165 AKA
-170 STRSAPKANP
+170 ALAKDAKKRNTTRKTKTELA
-180 LRDEIV
+180 RDSIV
-186 QSLEEL
+186 QTLEEL
-192 RLDRI
+192 RLDRSVI
-197 AVERVEKKL
+197 DRVEKKL
-206 RQVQRELPA
+206 RIIQREMPA
-215 AKASAVGTL
+215 AKKTTSGTL

-232 LAERAKA
+232 LADRAKS
-239 ALIEANLRL
+239 ALVEANLRL

-322 QKLTRTSR
+322 QKLTRMSR

-350 IPAEKVRAV
+350 IPVEKVRAV

-371 PVGNDGDSQVGEF
+371 PVGSDGESHVGEF
-384 IPDDAGLPPDEAY
+384 IPDDSGLPPDEAY
-397 AQIRFNDQTRQLLKT
+397 AQMRFNDQTRQLLKT

-425 GIDEA
+425 GIDEP